1 MILIQTELRE
11 AFSLFDTDASG
22 SIDLKELKAAMKAL
36 GFDISKEE
44 IKKMLSNVDLNS
56 NGEVEFEEF
65 VRMMTGRMSER
76 DSEEEILKV
85 FALFDEEQTGFIT
98 YKSLKRVCEELNE
111 NLTAE
116 EMQEMIYEADR
127 DGDGKV
133 TQKDF
138 LRIMKKRG
146 TNPIDDLTSDEDE

>member
-1 MILIQTELRE
+1 M
-11 AFSLFDTDASG
+11 
-22 SIDLKELKAAMKAL
+22 
-36 GFDISKEE
+36 
-44 IKKMLSNVDLNS
+44 
-56 NGEVEFEEF
+56 
-65 VRMMTGRMSER
+65 
-76 DSEEEILKV
+76 KV
-85 FALFDEEQTGFIT
+85 FDLFDEDHTGFIT

-146 TNPIDDLTSDEDE
+146 TNPIDDLTSDEDEINF